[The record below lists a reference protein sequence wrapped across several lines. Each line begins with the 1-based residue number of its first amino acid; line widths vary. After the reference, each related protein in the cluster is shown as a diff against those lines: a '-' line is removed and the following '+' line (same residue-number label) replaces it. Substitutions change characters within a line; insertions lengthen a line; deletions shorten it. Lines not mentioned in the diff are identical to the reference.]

1 MEDYQ
6 KTAAQMAADTRD
18 KLIIDLRREEDSRR
32 SPCPGAVSLWWE
44 TMARTIQEEGVEALH
59 LPKDRPLYL
68 LCYTGETSDESAQLL
83 RGEGYDAWSVA
94 QGYRGYLR
102 HALGLDAPGT

>member
-6 KTAAQMAADTRD
+6 KTAAQMAADTQD
-18 KLIIDLRREEDSRR
+18 KLILDLRREEDSRR

-44 TMARTIQEEGVEALH
+44 TMEQTLQAQGVEALR
-59 LPKDRPLYL
+59 LPRDRPIYL
-68 LCYTGETSDESAQLL
+68 LCYTGETSDEYAQLL
-83 RGEGYDAWSVA
+83 RSRGYDAYSVA

>member
-6 KTAAQMAADTRD
+6 KTAAQMAADARD

-44 TMARTIQEEGVEALH
+44 TMERTIREEGVKALR

-68 LCYTGETSDESAQLL
+68 LCYTGETSDEYAQLL

-102 HALGLDAPGT
+102 HALGLDAPKA